1 MTTIA
6 ELLQRWAD
14 EAAQL
19 RERYGMETAARL
31 CDAHVRE
38 LTAAVS
44 ARQDELLTIAAAAV
58 ETRYS
63 TQHLRALLAEG
74 AIPNAGSK
82 GRPRIR
88 RADLPPPKSVSSRVR
103 AAADDRRRRSQAHRQ
118 KTFDASRIVRRQ

>member
-1 MTTIA
+1 MTIA
-6 ELLQRWAD
+6 ELLQSWTD

-38 LTAAVS
+38 LAA
-44 ARQDELLTIAAAAV
+44 ALQERGDELLTIAAAAV

-63 TQHLRALLAEG
+63 TQHLRALLAEDVV
-74 AIPNAGSK
+74 PNAGSK

-88 RADLPPPKSVSSRVR
+88 RADLPPAKSVSTRVR
-103 AAADDRRRRSQAHRQ
+103 AAAADRRRRSQTRQ
-118 KTFDASRIVRRQ
+118 KTFDASRIVRRP

>member
-1 MTTIA
+1 VTTIA
-6 ELLQRWAD
+6 ELLQRWTD
-14 EAAQL
+14 EAVQL
-19 RERYGMETAARL
+19 RERYGMEAAARL

-38 LTAAVS
+38 LTATLS

-63 TQHLRALLAEG
+63 TQHLRALIAER

-88 RADLPPPKSVSSRVR
+88 RADLPPPKSVPSRVR
-103 AAADDRRRRSQAHRQ
+103 ASATDPRRRSQTNHQ
-118 KTFDASRIVRRQ
+118 KTFDASRIVRRP

>member
-1 MTTIA
+1 MTIA
-6 ELLQRWAD
+6 ELLQSWTD

-38 LTAAVS
+38 LTAALE
-44 ARQDELLTIAAAAV
+44 ARGDELLTIAAAAV

-63 TQHLRALLAEG
+63 TQHLRALIAEG

-88 RADLPPPKSVSSRVR
+88 RSDLLPPKSVSSRVR
-103 AAADDRRRRSQAHRQ
+103 AAAEDRRRRSQTRQ
-118 KTFDASRIVRRQ
+118 KTFDASRIVRRP

>member
-1 MTTIA
+1 MTIA
-6 ELLQRWAD
+6 ELLQRWTD

-19 RERYGMETAARL
+19 RERYGMEAAARL

-38 LTAAVS
+38 LTAALH

-63 TQHLRALLAEG
+63 TQHLRALIAEG

-103 AAADDRRRRSQAHRQ
+103 AAAADSRQRNQANR
-118 KTFDASRIVRRQ
+118 KKVFDASRIVRRP